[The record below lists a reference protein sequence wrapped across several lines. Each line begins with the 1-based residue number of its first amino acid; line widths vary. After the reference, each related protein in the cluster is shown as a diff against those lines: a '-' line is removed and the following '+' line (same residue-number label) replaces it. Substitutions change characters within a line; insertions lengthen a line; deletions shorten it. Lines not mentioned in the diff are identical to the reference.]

1 MILVQK
7 VCKITY
13 FFSYNIMVI
22 IINDLITYYYGLSD
36 FNIYKLSKKNIVKWK
51 EKSFYLEEV
60 SDFDQVYQQYNITFE
75 NPYFYKFIFNKEN
88 SIITNYNN
96 KNYVLIEVNDK
107 LRLSKYISI
116 PLNQT
121 IKLSWRDLW
130 IEKSDFIENY
140 YSKIRNNNSLVN
152 ESFDYYLG
160 LLELAI
166 FYLNNYVNYYGYA
179 YIQHK
184 LFNYDD
190 LYNPLN
196 IKIDVKERDFAEY
209 LKYIFINNEYNN
221 INISELLRNNK
232 DIYDFNLVIA
242 RVIYP
247 NYYFDLLD
255 EIIDGNETETILNGL
270 IIRSLEFE
278 KYVNNIIEEV
288 SLFYPIKKISFM
300 RF

>member
-1 MILVQK
+1 
-7 VCKITY
+7 
-13 FFSYNIMVI
+13 MVI